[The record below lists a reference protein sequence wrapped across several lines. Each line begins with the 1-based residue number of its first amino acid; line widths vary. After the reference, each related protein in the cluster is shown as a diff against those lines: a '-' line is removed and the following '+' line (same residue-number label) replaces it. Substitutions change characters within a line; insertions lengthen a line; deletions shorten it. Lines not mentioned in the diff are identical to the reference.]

1 MSLTPEQ
8 VAQKLWAA
16 TWGSR
21 NHAPTDA
28 DKAYWTPDFWN
39 ALDAHGENEM
49 HPPHLNYAY
58 DRAIGWQSTGADVP
72 PYGPYANPPSALMP
86 VPPYP
91 GTEPT
96 PPTPTPTPA
105 PAPTPEPVVPVSVL
119 GDIVEQLAAVKATT
133 DMTLLTVQALV
144 ALITGL
150 KYPPYSGKV
159 SVPFVG
165 DRTITLTPVK

>member
-96 PPTPTPTPA
+96 PTPTPTPV
-105 PAPTPEPVVPVSVL
+105 PTPEPVVPVSVL